1 MAKMSRDEKIFKLG
15 KVITDRKEI
24 LLGLEKMSTEAPE
37 YWGIDCGLQYAER
50 RYGKEV
56 ADHCLDLALKMG
68 KRKPRTFAQL
78 KKMSG
83 YDDGHLENVLE
94 ALCQASLV
102 EWHFENLDGK
112 NPNHKKRWVLDK
124 MSLYSSCA
132 MRVLPA
138 SL

>member
-83 YDDGHLENVLE
+83 YDDGHLETVLE

-112 NPNHKKRWVLDK
+112 NPNHEKRWVLDK
-124 MSLYSSCA
+124 MSLYSSCV
-132 MRVLPA
+132 MKDLPA